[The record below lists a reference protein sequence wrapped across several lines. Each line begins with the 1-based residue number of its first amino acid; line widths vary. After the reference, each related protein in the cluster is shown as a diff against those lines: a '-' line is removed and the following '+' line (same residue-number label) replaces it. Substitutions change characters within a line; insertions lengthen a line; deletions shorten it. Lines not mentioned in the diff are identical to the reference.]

1 MKGGSSVENNT
12 EDDDLPQ
19 EPPILER
26 NNGTVLTSQETADL
40 RRIGQENTPEYDSIG
55 GRRRRKS
62 RRKCRKSRRKCR
74 KSRRKCRKSRRR
86 RTRRRR
92 H

>member
-12 EDDDLPQ
+12 ENDDLPQ

-26 NNGTVLTSQETADL
+26 NNGTVLTSQETEDL
-40 RRIGQENTPEYDSIG
+40 RRIGQENTPENTPEYDSIG

-62 RRKCRKSRRKCR
+62 RRKCK